1 MLLNTIYKITFI
13 SINFIF
19 LGLYI
24 FNFIISLLRDI
35 KAKKKFKN
43 NQYLTVEATVIK
55 VEENKKYNLT
65 AITEEKEVY
74 LMKAYLKKIEDSLI
88 LQDIELAKNPED
100 NILVIDDL
108 ATATLVRR
116 QLENFVDEVDIVKLE
131 PIYNFQII

>member
-1 MLLNTIYKITFI
+1 MSVTKMKVDGYRIKIV
-13 SINFIF
+13 
-19 LGLYI
+19 Y
-24 FNFIISLLRDI
+24 
-35 KAKKKFKN
+35 
-43 NQYLTVEATVIK
+43 
-55 VEENKKYNLT
+55 
-65 AITEEKEVY
+65 TEQEKEVY

>member
-1 MLLNTIYKITFI
+1 MSVTKMKVDGYRIKIV
-13 SINFIF
+13 
-19 LGLYI
+19 Y
-24 FNFIISLLRDI
+24 
-35 KAKKKFKN
+35 
-43 NQYLTVEATVIK
+43 
-55 VEENKKYNLT
+55 
-65 AITEEKEVY
+65 TEQEKEVY

-131 PIYNFQII
+131 PLYNFQII